1 MEEGRRQNIKESRTA
16 IVHQLRNNN
25 DSGIAKWEKSDAKDY
40 LKSALDDASHPYW
53 YDPPSKVYDD
63 GVIISTFISMKILET
78 IYEV

>member
-1 MEEGRRQNIKESRTA
+1 M
-16 IVHQLRNNN
+16 RNNN

-63 GVIISTFISMKILET
+63 GSDHFHLYK
-78 IYEV
+78 YENFRNNGVDDTNSYIKDKKNQI